1 MDKRKAIYHLQKRGT
16 TTLHSGAK
24 FALRNGD
31 HTGPW
36 ILNANGAQCRAAWSL
51 DAPPR
56 GEFTRVGFPGDL
68 RWSRIQ
74 NKAKLQKFSAL
85 KMTRGADSEI
95 HNMSN
100 SVVERASICC
110 GLYE

>member
-1 MDKRKAIYHLQKRGT
+1 MQT
-16 TTLHSGAK
+16 VHSAEQLGASM
-24 FALRNGD
+24 LRLGVSS
-31 HTGPW
+31 HG
-36 ILNANGAQCRAAWSL
+36 S
-51 DAPPR
+51 
-56 GEFTRVGFPGDL
+56 EFL
-68 RWSRIQ
+68 Q

-85 KMTRGADSEI
+85 KTTRGADSEI